1 MGVGRSTLLVSQ
13 QDLARRRRRLE
24 RTYGRPLA
32 CYLCGMRVDWE
43 TAELD
48 HIIPRIKQGSDEPD
62 NRAWACIPCNRSKG
76 DQDLD
81 EFLDRVERIHGMRH
95 NNALCPCWGSIEEG

>member
-1 MGVGRSTLLVSQ
+1 MGIGRSTLLVSM
-13 QDLARRRRRLE
+13 QDLARKRRRLA
-24 RTYGRPLA
+24 GLHGAPIG
-32 CYLCGMRVDWE
+32 CYLCGIMIDWE

-48 HIIPRIKQGSDEPD
+48 HIIPRIKGGIDAPE

-81 EFLDRVERIHGMRH
+81 DFLDRADRIHAMRLR
-95 NNALCPCWGSIEEG
+95 AGESTSTS